1 MAKVAEDPIREKR
14 IDHEIVVDAYD
25 SEERAMGWYYYLA
38 DNLIFPFLANWQK
51 KNWKTSEIEVKQ
63 IKVLCMAD
71 EEECMSEM
79 YVLAAYTDDPDETDV
94 FSVSLAKIQAIDVDE
109 LTQEA
114 LADWEYWLA
123 RGYEF

>member
-1 MAKVAEDPIREKR
+1 MEKVKEDPIREKR
-14 IDHEIVVDAYD
+14 IDYEIVVDAY
-25 SEERAMGWYYYLA
+25 SREERAMGWYYYLA

-51 KNWKTSEIEVKQ
+51 KNRKTSEIEVKQ
-63 IKVLCMAD
+63 VKVLCMAD

-94 FSVSLAKIQAIDVDE
+94 FSVSLAKIEAIDVDE

-114 LADWEYWLA
+114 LGDWEYWLA